1 MIISSSYELNDKI
14 MKKIV
19 LVVLCGFFFNSLN
32 AQSFQNGGNYIT
44 LGFGLDPYGHAHNG
58 NGYKHTA
65 VGPIVLTYERGI
77 TELLGIGR
85 IGVGGGVAQSFYTSK
100 YAYSHPVWGYQ
111 YEEKYV
117 RSRTSLVFRVAYHF
131 DFGVEKMDVYAGVG
145 GAMHFY
151 SDKHSYTDPTDPNG
165 LYTSRS
171 SNIGGGHY
179 VFGGIRYYFTESF
192 GVYAEAG
199 HGIYALNGGIV
210 FAF

>member
-1 MIISSSYELNDKI
+1 
-14 MKKIV
+14 MKRV
-19 LVVLCGFFFNSLN
+19 VALVMFGLCFNTLYG
-32 AQSFQNGGNYIT
+32 QSFQNGGNYIT
-44 LGFGLDPYGHAHNG
+44 LGFGLDPYGRAHNG
-58 NGYKHTA
+58 NGYRHTA
-65 VGPIVLTYERGI
+65 IGPIVLTYERGI

-117 RSRTSLVFRVAYHF
+117 RSRTSLVFRAAYHF
-131 DFGVEKMDVYAGVG
+131 DFGVDKMDVYAGVG

-151 SDKHSYTDPTDPNG
+151 GDKYTSTDPYGN
-165 LYTSRS
+165 YSRS
-171 SNIGGGHY
+171 SVGGGHY